1 MRCCRQ
7 RIRFV
12 AAAVMGL
19 TLTWSALTAQSS
31 AQMTAP
37 ETGAV
42 AVALREVQEHGW
54 VPRIVRTNDA
64 IVYPFGHADPVL
76 TCVPLRACFI
86 ALESGEQ
93 VTGVARGDAVRWKVD
108 TIGQGGEARRTLV
121 VVKPTRC
128 NIATNLVI
136 ATDRRVYDV
145 ALVSPPCEGEAGAPS
160 APAVRHVGFY
170 FPDAPAREQTDSAQ
184 KLVAPTATMIAAVQ
198 ATPAPPERLN
208 FGYQWHAAKAVR
220 WAPLT
225 VYDDSAHLYVRLPD
239 AARFSAA
246 PALWEVQPDGSRAL
260 LNYVLRDGTYKTDH
274 LVDRAVL
281 SLGSGK
287 NERTVEIVSA
297 RWHDGQ

>member
-1 MRCCRQ
+1 VKARTR
-7 RIRFV
+7 RLRF
-12 AAAVMGL
+12 AVHTVVGF
-19 TLTWSALTAQSS
+19 ALAWGPFTTQSEAQT
-31 AQMTAP
+31 TAP

-42 AVALREVQEHGW
+42 TVALREVQERGW
-54 VPRIVRTNDA
+54 APRVVRTNDA
-64 IVYPFGHADPVL
+64 IVYPFGHVDPVL
-76 TCVPLRACFI
+76 TCAPLRACFI
-86 ALESGEQ
+86 ALETGEQ

-108 TIGQGGEARRTLV
+108 TIGQSGEARRTLV

-128 NIATNLVI
+128 NIATNLVV

-145 ALVSPPCEGEAGAPS
+145 ALVSPPCEGEAGAAGAS
-160 APAVRHVGFY
+160 ALRHVGFY
-170 FPDAPAREQTDSAQ
+170 FPDAPVRERADSES
-184 KLVAPTATMIAAVQ
+184 KVVAPTATTTAGSQAA
-198 ATPAPPERLN
+198 PAPPERLN
-208 FGYQWHAAKAVR
+208 FAYQWHAAKAVP

-287 NERTVEIVSA
+287 NERSVEIVSA

>member
-1 MRCCRQ
+1 MQCIGITARTVVG
-7 RIRFV
+7 F
-12 AAAVMGL
+12 GL
-19 TLTWSALTAQSS
+19 ALAALTVQTG
-31 AQMTAP
+31 AQMTAT

-42 AVALREVQEHGW
+42 NVALREVQEHGW
-54 VPRIVRTNDA
+54 APRIVRTTDA
-64 IVYPFGHADPVL
+64 ILYPFGHADPVL
-76 TCVPLRACFI
+76 TCAPLRACFI
-86 ALESGEQ
+86 ALEVGEQ

-108 TIGQGGEARRTLV
+108 TIGQGGEVRRTLV

-128 NIATNLVI
+128 NIATNLVV

-145 ALVSPPCEGEAGAPS
+145 ALVSPPCDGEAGAAS
-160 APAVRHVGFY
+160 ASAARHVGFY
-170 FPDAPAREQTDSAQ
+170 FPDAPVREQSDSEPKAA
-184 KLVAPTATMIAAVQ
+184 LPATTASVSSPPAA
-198 ATPAPPERLN
+198 APPERLN
-208 FGYQWHAAKAVR
+208 FGYQWHAAKAVS
-220 WAPLT
+220 WAPQT

-246 PALWEVQPDGSRAL
+246 PALWEIQPDGSRAL

-281 SLGSGK
+281 SLGTGK